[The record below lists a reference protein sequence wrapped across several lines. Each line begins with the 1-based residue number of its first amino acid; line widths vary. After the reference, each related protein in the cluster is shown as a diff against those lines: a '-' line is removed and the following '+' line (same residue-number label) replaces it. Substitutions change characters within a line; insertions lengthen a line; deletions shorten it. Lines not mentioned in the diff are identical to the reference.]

1 MWGNAGKT
9 RSEKVND
16 EGRRKEG
23 GETRPLSDNAATA
36 SSRAVVWVSLF
47 IAIHAGSTGCTG
59 LLHTGA
65 ARLLLLQE
73 GELGSP

>member
-16 EGRRKEG
+16 EGRMKEG
-23 GETRPLSDNAATA
+23 GETGPLRDNAATA
-36 SSRAVVWVSLF
+36 PSRAVVWVSLF

-59 LLHTGA
+59 LLHTGGGPFVA
-65 ARLLLLQE
+65 PARK
-73 GELGSP
+73 LG